1 MTVENLSED
10 FYEAHAQRYAQVTH
24 NFTQSVY
31 TSTSHPGL
39 TSDLDLM
46 VRLKELIPP
55 GGRGLDAG
63 CGAGA
68 RDVFY
73 YWRDGYNIVGVDVRE
88 ENIRVARELHP
99 EIADRV
105 SVADLSRPLDYPG
118 ASFDFVLCNAVIQ
131 HISPEMVMG
140 VTLPEL
146 ARVLKMNGGL
156 QLMFKV
162 GSGIQAVYDRD
173 YDTERTFQLY
183 QPEEVISL
191 LVSQGLEVIPPD
203 GDKLGGVIHFTD
215 PKPVDHCVFYAR
227 KVRYSMVSSNNVAD
241 RARGESTATP
251 RPIRS

>member
-1 MTVENLSED
+1 MRVENLSSD
-10 FYEAHAQRYAQVTH
+10 FYRAHAQRYAQVAH
-24 NFTQSVY
+24 DFIQSVY
-31 TSTSHPGL
+31 TNTSHPGL

-46 VRLKELIPP
+46 VRLKDLIPP

-68 RDVFY
+68 RDVVY
-73 YWRDGYNIVGVDVRE
+73 YWRDGYNIVGVDVVE

-105 SVADLSRPLDYPG
+105 SVADLSRPLDYPDT
-118 ASFDFVLCNAVIQ
+118 SFDFVLCNAVIQ
-131 HISPEMVMG
+131 HMGPGTAMG

-146 ARVLKMNGGL
+146 ARVLKIGGVL

-162 GSGIQAVYDRD
+162 GTGIKAVYDRD

-191 LVSQGLEVIPPD
+191 LGSQGLKVILSD

-215 PKPVDHCVFYAR
+215 PKPVEHCAFYAR
-227 KVRYSMVSSNNVAD
+227 KVR
-241 RARGESTATP
+241 
-251 RPIRS
+251 